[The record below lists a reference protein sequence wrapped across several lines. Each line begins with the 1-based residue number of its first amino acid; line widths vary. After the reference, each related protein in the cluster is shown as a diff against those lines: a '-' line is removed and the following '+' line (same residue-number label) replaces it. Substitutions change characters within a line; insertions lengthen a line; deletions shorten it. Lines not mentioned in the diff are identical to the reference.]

1 MSQAISNKGLTLEE
15 KEYLRKEYLRIFI
28 DYRNNYID
36 DVLKDKDL
44 PKSADSKSL
53 KYRMPF
59 LFRILTL
66 ALDLI
71 HLVGINDP
79 ETVIRCRSFKDFV
92 ETIEA
97 NKLPPEARLTEKDV
111 AEVKIFLDYMIAL
124 LQK

>member
-1 MSQAISNKGLTLEE
+1 MSNKGLTLEE
-15 KEYLRKEYLRIFI
+15 KEYLKKEYLRVFI

-36 DVLKDKDL
+36 NIIKDKDL
-44 PKSADSKSL
+44 SKSVGSESL
-53 KYRMPF
+53 KYRLPF
-59 LFRILTL
+59 LLRILTL

-97 NKLPPEARLTEKDV
+97 NKLPPEARLTEKDI

>member
-1 MSQAISNKGLTLEE
+1 MSNKGLTQEE
-15 KEYLRKEYLRIFI
+15 KQYLKKEYLRVFI

-44 PKSADSKSL
+44 PKGAGSESL
-53 KYRMPF
+53 KYRVPF
-59 LFRILTL
+59 LLRILTL

-71 HLVGINDP
+71 HLVEINDP

-97 NKLPPEARLTEKDV
+97 NKLPPEAQLTEKDV
-111 AEVKIFLDYMIAL
+111 AEVKIFLDFMIAL